1 MKKDKEN
8 GIYMIEWFKKEM
20 YETNLDYDNFI
31 EWAEEFLKT
40 SK

>member
-1 MKKDKEN
+1 
-8 GIYMIEWFKKEM
+8 MIEWFKKEM